1 MWDLGKCLMAELA
14 LKKRIGSDE
23 AARLLCIEAARF
35 RFLEMQCE
43 DYLPFSRLE
52 FPRSYSPGDL
62 KIIAAANHLYG
73 EGLPPGVLKSQLAR
87 MLAEPA
93 GWDML
98 SKSTPSPTTNPAP
111 RLITI
116 ASGKGGVGK
125 SNITLSLGVQLVDSG
140 LRVAVLDADFGVAN
154 VHLLAGLN
162 IDRTLKDV
170 VVGNCEIE
178 DIIAC
183 VPGGPDIIPGSS
195 GIFEMANLSAP
206 RRQALLAGLGNIALR
221 YDALLLDAAAGVS
234 GSVLDFVVA
243 ADFTIV
249 VTTAETTAIT
259 DAYALIKLA
268 FKRNPY
274 CRIGVLVNRVRN
286 TREGAAAME
295 RLKSCTHRFLG
306 RSLVELG
313 YMWED
318 GRVRRAVNERTP
330 FVLAYPESRASAS
343 IRKLSVLLQRE
354 NIVSSLYHA
363 EEAGLDASTKRAIR

>member
-1 MWDLGKCLMAELA
+1 M
-14 LKKRIGSDE
+14 
-23 AARLLCIEAARF
+23 
-35 RFLEMQCE
+35 
-43 DYLPFSRLE
+43 E

-73 EGLPPGVLKSQLAR
+73 DGLSPDVLKSQLAK
-87 MLAEPA
+87 MLAEPS
-93 GWDML
+93 GWDIL
-98 SKSTPSPTTNPAP
+98 SNSAPSPAASPAP
-111 RLITI
+111 RLIAV

-125 SNITLSLGVQLVDSG
+125 SNITLSLGAQLVGSG
-140 LRVAVLDADFGVAN
+140 LSVAVLDADFGVAN

-162 IDRTLKDV
+162 TDRTLKDV
-170 VVGNCEIE
+170 VAGNCEIE

-183 VPGGPDIIPGSS
+183 VPGGPDIVPGSS

-221 YDALLLDAAAGVS
+221 YDALLVDVAAGVS

-274 CRIGVLVNRVRN
+274 SRIGVVVNRVKN
-286 TREGAAAME
+286 TREGAGAME
-295 RLKSCTHRFLG
+295 RLKNCTHRFLG

-313 YMWED
+313 YVWED
-318 GRVRRAVNERTP
+318 GRVRRAVNERAP

-343 IRKLSVLLQRE
+343 IRKLSILLQRE
-354 NIVSSLYHA
+354 NIVSPRYHA
-363 EEAGLDASTKRAIR
+363 EEAGLDAFTERAGR